1 MVTISKRCI
10 LKYDTHKLVKSEENK
25 EEVKPKKLFK
35 APGGGNSAFSQIMR
49 MEMSKTNETG
59 PRKLD

>member
-1 MVTISKRCI
+1 M
-10 LKYDTHKLVKSEENK
+10 K
-25 EEVKPKKLFK
+25 ESAKPKKLFK

-49 MEMSKTNETG
+49 MEMSKTNEQG